1 MKAPLS
7 AETKLLTVQQVAA
20 RLALSVR
27 TVWRKT
33 AAGELPAP
41 VRFTGR
47 IVRWRS
53 RDIDRYI
60 DQLPIRA

>member
-1 MKAPLS
+1 MKALLS

-27 TVWRKT
+27 TVWRRT
-33 AAGELPAP
+33 ATGELPAP
-41 VRFTGR
+41 VRFPGR

-53 RDIDRYI
+53 RDLDRYI
-60 DQLPIRA
+60 DQLPVRS